1 MLLYSFKNFTATKTV
16 PDIPK
21 SITESFQRLCTEYEY
36 LPVEEIAQ
44 PLDFQPRPIVFYYL
58 PSFASPEIQLYNDY
72 RQQSSPLYI
81 VLIIPKDNKNELKS
95 QNEIKYEDYLLDNQ
109 LSEDWIERV
118 LSSFEVKKES
128 KQKLS
133 KYIDLYNNLFTS
145 SAIPMMVTC
154 AYTNRIVM
162 VNQATKD
169 TISAKEEW
177 LTQMNITELCHP
189 DDMERMEKNMASR
202 TGERTVVRWCL
213 PENNTLHIEFSAYNI
228 IVNEYPASLVI
239 FTDITQLIESR
250 ERERSSL
257 SQFETIFD
265 KTQEAILVFDDDGQ
279 IIDANRSAVK
289 LFRAYNNQLKV
300 SKIQPLM
307 TDGLKKSFGQIWQ
320 TFLEHNQAKGI
331 TKIRDFENNQLIA
344 SYQLHKKL
352 IGGYHLATLLDITD
366 NYQKNQ
372 ETLCLNEIHR
382 LLGQTQSFNEP
393 FEMVLKR
400 VCELAGYQTASL
412 WVVDGAGKYL
422 KNVSLGTHNFPESLS
437 LASPIRIE
445 HSVDDWEVQV
455 FRHGQA
461 MRGKQMREINGG
473 KAIECNS
480 FVLPLKSK
488 HKVVGILSLCTQDV
502 TLINKKHTS
511 FCKSVADILGLK
523 IVKLSAL
530 KDWDNV
536 FNHSNNYI
544 CTIGRDGSFIKVNPR
559 FCKELGFVKEEFYG
573 KPFLQVVHPEDL
585 GAARFDLDL
594 MFSNN
599 ASSIFTNR
607 CVAKDGTIHWIEWS
621 ATYESNTEIA
631 YLIGK
636 DITQEQSAKRQ
647 YLLEAEN
654 SGRILSSITDGY
666 FMVNDQWRI
675 QYTNKAAEQL
685 FDLDSQSHMGMYLW
699 EVFNIHPYHPFFMQ
713 HVVAQDEN
721 REHSFIDFEEHSKKW
736 LSVSCNPLND
746 GMAISYRD
754 ISTLKEQE
762 SNIERMKSNLELL
775 INNTDNY
782 IWSIDTE
789 KRFVTF
795 NSIFAQR
802 LAQKIGEQ
810 PQVGSEALNEK
821 WSKEELTYWNLLYDR
836 ALAGESFFEEV
847 SGFNPVKG
855 EYEISEINLYPIY
868 RDDEIIGVSCFSKD
882 ITEKEKYVRAIEEQ
896 NLKLREITWIQ
907 SHVVRAPLSRI
918 LGAVD
923 LLMHDSQ
930 GNLPSAELLSCV
942 DISAREMDEIIH
954 EIVRKA
960 SPYSPDSKSPTD
972 NLMVS

>member
-1 MLLYSFKNFTATKTV
+1 MLLYSFKNFTATNTV
-16 PDIPK
+16 RDIPK
-21 SITESFQRLCTEYEY
+21 SIIECLQELCTDYEY
-36 LPVEEIAQ
+36 LPIEEITQ
-44 PLDFQPRPIVFYYL
+44 PQSSHIRPIVFYYL
-58 PSFASPEIQLYNDY
+58 PSFTSSDIQFYNDY

-81 VLIIPKDNKNELKS
+81 VLILPKDKKSELKS
-95 QNEIKYEDYLLDNQ
+95 QNEIKYEDYLLDTQ
-109 LSEDWIERV
+109 LSVDWMERV
-118 LSSFEVKKES
+118 LTFYDKRKES

-133 KYIDLYNNLFTS
+133 KYVDLYHSLFAT
-145 SAIPMMVTC
+145 SAIPMIVTC

-169 TISAKEEW
+169 TISAQEDW
-177 LTQMNITELCHP
+177 LKQRKITELCHP
-189 DDMERMEKNMASR
+189 EDMERMEVNMASR

-213 PENNTLHIEFSAYNI
+213 PDNQILHVEFSAYNI

-239 FTDITQLIESR
+239 FTNITQLIESR

-279 IIDANRSAVK
+279 IIDANRSAIK

-320 TFLEHNQAKGI
+320 TFLDNHQAKGI

-344 SYQLHKKL
+344 SYQLHRKL

-372 ETLCLNEIHR
+372 ETLCLNEVYR

-400 VCELAGYQTASL
+400 VCELAGYQTALL
-412 WVVDGAGKYL
+412 WVVDGTGKYL
-422 KNVSLGTHNFPESLS
+422 KNVSLGTHNFKENLS
-437 LASPIRIE
+437 LASSIRLE
-445 HSVDDWEVQV
+445 HSADDWEVQV

-461 MRGKQMREINGG
+461 MRGRQVREIIPG
-473 KAIECNS
+473 KSIDCNS

-488 HKVVGILSLCTQDV
+488 HKVVGILSLCTQDI
-502 TLINKKHTS
+502 TLINKRHTS

-523 IVKLSAL
+523 IVKLNAL

-559 FCKELGFVKEEFYG
+559 FCKELGYQKEDFYA

-594 MFSNN
+594 MFDNN
-599 ASSIFTNR
+599 ASATFTNR
-607 CVAKDGTIHWIEWS
+607 CVAKNGSVYWIEWS
-621 ATYESNTEIA
+621 STYEPNTELA

-666 FMVNDQWRI
+666 FIVNDQWRI
-675 QYTNKAAEQL
+675 QYANQAAEQL
-685 FDLDSQSHMGMYLW
+685 FDIDAQAQMGMYLW
-699 EVFNIHPYHPFFMQ
+699 EVFNIHPYHPFFMK

-721 REHSFIDFEEHSKKW
+721 REHAFIDYEEHSKKW

-754 ISTLKEQE
+754 ITTLKEQE
-762 SNIERMKSNLELL
+762 NKIEQMKSNLELL

-789 KRFVTF
+789 KRLVTF

-802 LAQKIGEQ
+802 IAEKLGEE
-810 PQVGSEALNEK
+810 PLVGSLALDER
-821 WSKEELTYWNLLYDR
+821 WPPEELAFWNGLYER

-847 SGFNPVKG
+847 SGFNPIKG
-855 EYEISEINLYPIY
+855 EIEISEINLYPIY
-868 RDDEIIGVSCFSKD
+868 REKEIIGVSCFSKD
-882 ITEKEKYVRAIEEQ
+882 ITEKDRYVRAIEEQ
-896 NLKLREITWIQ
+896 NIKLREIAWMQ
-907 SHVVRAPLSRI
+907 SHVVRAPLARI

-930 GNLPSAELLSCV
+930 GSLPSAELLSWV
-942 DISAREMDEIIH
+942 DVSAREMDGVIH
-954 EIVRKA
+954 DIVKKA
-960 SPYSPDSKSPTD
+960 TPWSAEPKGFPN

>member
-1 MLLYSFKNFTATKTV
+1 MLHYSFKNFTATNTV
-16 PDIPK
+16 QDIPK
-21 SITESFQRLCTEYEY
+21 SITESLQRLCTEYEHI
-36 LPVEEIAQ
+36 PIEEIAQ
-44 PLDFQPRPIVFYYL
+44 PHSSQTRPIVFYYL
-58 PSFASPEIQLYNDY
+58 PSFTSPEIQLYNDY

-81 VLIIPKDNKNELKS
+81 VLVLPKDNKIELKAQNEL
-95 QNEIKYEDYLLDNQ
+95 KYEDYLLDSQ
-109 LSEDWIERV
+109 LTEDWVERV
-118 LSSFEVKKES
+118 LTFYEKKKES

-133 KYIDLYNNLFTS
+133 KYVDLYQSLFTT
-145 SAIPMMVTC
+145 SAIPMIVTC

-169 TISAKEEW
+169 TISAEEEW
-177 LTQMNITELCHP
+177 LTQFKITELCHP
-189 DDMERMEKNMASR
+189 EDRERMETNMASR

-213 PENNTLHIEFSAYNI
+213 PNNQTLHIEFSAYNI

-239 FTDITQLIESR
+239 FTNITQLIESR

-257 SQFETIFD
+257 LQFETIFD
-265 KTQEAILVFDDDGQ
+265 KTQEAILVFDDEGQ

-289 LFRAYNNQLKV
+289 LFKAYNNQLTD

-307 TDGLKKSFGQIWQ
+307 TDGFKKSFCQIWQ
-320 TFLEHNQAKGI
+320 TFLDHNQAKGI

-344 SYQLHKKL
+344 SYQLHRKL
-352 IGGYHLATLLDITD
+352 IGGNHLATLLDITD

-372 ETLCLNEIHR
+372 ETLCLNEIYR
-382 LLGQTQSFNEP
+382 LLGQTQTFNEP

-400 VCELAGYQTASL
+400 VCEQAGYQTALL
-412 WVVDGAGKYL
+412 WVVDGTGKYL
-422 KNVSLGTHNFPESLS
+422 KNVSLGTHNFNESLS
-437 LASPIRIE
+437 FAPSIRLE
-445 HSVDDWEVQV
+445 HSDDWETQV

-461 MRGKQMREINGG
+461 MRGRQVREIAPGRSVD
-473 KAIECNS
+473 CNS

-502 TLINKKHTS
+502 TLINKRHTS

-523 IVKLSAL
+523 IVKQNAL

-544 CTIGRDGSFIKVNPR
+544 CTIGRDGGFIKVNPR
-559 FCKELGFVKEEFYG
+559 FCKELGYPKEDFYA

-594 MFSNN
+594 MFENN
-599 ASSIFTNR
+599 ASATFTNR
-607 CVAKDGTIHWIEWS
+607 CVAKDGSIRWIEWS
-621 ATYESNTEIA
+621 SAYEPNTELA

-666 FMVNDQWRI
+666 FIVNDQWRI
-675 QYTNKAAEQL
+675 QYANKAAEQL
-685 FDLDSQSHMGMYLW
+685 FDMDAQSQMGMYLW

-721 REHSFIDFEEHSKKW
+721 REHSFVDYEMQSKKW

-754 ISTLKEQE
+754 ITTLKEQE
-762 SNIERMKSNLELL
+762 NRIEQMKSNLELL

-789 KRFVTF
+789 KRLVTF
-795 NSIFAQR
+795 NSTFAQR
-802 LAQKIGEQ
+802 LANMLGEE
-810 PQVGSEALNEK
+810 PSVGWYALDER
-821 WSKEELTYWNLLYDR
+821 WSPEELAFWNGLYER
-836 ALAGESFFEEV
+836 ALAGESFFEEI

-855 EYEISEINLYPIY
+855 EIEISEINLYPIY
-868 RDDEIIGVSCFSKD
+868 RDKEIIGVSCFSKD

-896 NLKLREITWIQ
+896 NSKLREITWMQ
-907 SHVVRAPLSRI
+907 SHVVRAPLARI

-930 GNLPSAELLSCV
+930 GNLPSAELLSCL
-942 DISAREMDEIIH
+942 DISAREMDGIIH

-960 SPYSPDSKSPTD
+960 SPWSAEPKGFPN
-972 NLMVS
+972 NLMLS